1 MNFAAITQSTI
12 SQSISNT
19 QSRSTKQR
27 QTTPRNTKPKVGPYY
42 THHFMDVRTILRV
55 YDLHDLASSVSDIEN
70 DVALLLEW
78 LNPASSP
85 PLGPAQPSPRVK
97 AAIRRCLKDQE
108 SQVDFIRLYAN
119 SLRSSVPGTLET
131 ASEAGNFDDLMAL
144 VDTYVSYFRLCIDYL
159 GLEQAATQIF
169 YRSLRAMFRAGL
181 LSQKSSFSKML
192 SSYLEKNLV
201 IPSATSPEAHKK
213 IQLLAHI
220 GMSEEVAALVTS
232 LAINRIRNYVRSTCA
247 GVWDRPVLQNLN
259 RWVESQLHCFHTIDP
274 SFAPLHHLVKV
285 AHTELVSTRI
295 IELFNLVAAYP
306 HSSVALQ
313 ELHECV
319 SSTGESAAE
328 KSSHRAKLVD
338 AFIEQCNQKLLHSG
352 ANTVEVI
359 TTYAATIRSFL
370 VIDPKGVLL
379 DKVVRPIRRY
389 LKGRED
395 IIITLV
401 HGLLDDG
408 EANPLHELARELRRG
423 SSVPVQ
429 VGDEDM
435 SQWMPDPIDALP
447 DFKKG
452 KVTDIIESL
461 ISIFDS
467 KDIFISEFTQ
477 IFGNRLI
484 NLHDYDTS
492 PIQQQLDLLKLKFG
506 TEEFSTLDVMI
517 RDVINSRQTN
527 TDISGNLP
535 FHSLILSHMY
545 WTSVS
550 ENISDVDHFDS
561 SHLKSYFETYNDKFK
576 KNKRGRSLELVPSL
590 GQVTLEI
597 ETQGST
603 QTFSVSPSEA
613 AVVLEFGSNVS
624 QLSIADI
631 CSRLNMQQ
639 YPARTALDAWVKRGV
654 LVEKSPDV
662 FTAVD

>member
-1 MNFAAITQSTI
+1 
-12 SQSISNT
+12 
-19 QSRSTKQR
+19 
-27 QTTPRNTKPKVGPYY
+27 
-42 THHFMDVRTILRV
+42 
-55 YDLHDLASSVSDIEN
+55 
-70 DVALLLEW
+70 
-78 LNPASSP
+78 
-85 PLGPAQPSPRVK
+85 
-97 AAIRRCLKDQE
+97 
-108 SQVDFIRLYAN
+108 
-119 SLRSSVPGTLET
+119 
-131 ASEAGNFDDLMAL
+131 
-144 VDTYVSYFRLCIDYL
+144 
-159 GLEQAATQIF
+159 
-169 YRSLRAMFRAGL
+169 
-181 LSQKSSFSKML
+181 
-192 SSYLEKNLV
+192 
-201 IPSATSPEAHKK
+201 
-213 IQLLAHI
+213 
-220 GMSEEVAALVTS
+220 
-232 LAINRIRNYVRSTCA
+232 
-247 GVWDRPVLQNLN
+247 
-259 RWVESQLHCFHTIDP
+259 
-274 SFAPLHHLVKV
+274 
-285 AHTELVSTRI
+285 
-295 IELFNLVAAYP
+295 
-306 HSSVALQ
+306 
-313 ELHECV
+313 
-319 SSTGESAAE
+319 
-328 KSSHRAKLVD
+328 
-338 AFIEQCNQKLLHSG
+338 
-352 ANTVEVI
+352 
-359 TTYAATIRSFL
+359 
-370 VIDPKGVLL
+370 
-379 DKVVRPIRRY
+379 
-389 LKGRED
+389 
-395 IIITLV
+395 
-401 HGLLDDG
+401 
-408 EANPLHELARELRRG
+408 
-423 SSVPVQ
+423 
-429 VGDEDM
+429 M

-461 ISIFDS
+461 ISIFDL

-484 NLHDYDTS
+484 NLHDYDTL

-506 TEEFSTLDVMI
+506 AEEFSTLDVMI

-550 ENISDVDHFDS
+550 ENISDVDHFDL